1 MIFFSDK
8 FFYEVSHRLLF
19 CCQIIACLSRFN
31 YPTCYHFQSSVESI
45 TKLSIFCDVC
55 LRDSNCLSSFQKR
68 FVVCCLAVSS
78 LMTNLNNESIPEKKR
93 HQCISKRFFK
103 KPGLLTVKTRIRVI
117 IKFKLIRKIMRGK
130 LWCVP
135 IIINLLLSLFIIF
148 FFFLITFV
156 ICFGFGFYTRT

>member
-31 YPTCYHFQSSVESI
+31 DPSCYHFQSSVESI

-68 FVVCCLAVSS
+68 FVVCCLALSS
-78 LMTNLNNESIPEKKR
+78 LMKNLYSESIREWKR
-93 HQCISKRFFK
+93 HQCINIRKRFVK

-117 IKFKLIRKIMRGK
+117 IKLKLVRKIMRGK
-130 LWCVP
+130 QRCVP
-135 IIINLLLSLFIIF
+135 IILNLLSSLFIIF
-148 FFFLITFV
+148 FLSFV
-156 ICFGFGFYTRT
+156 ICFGFYTRT